1 MRNADRIKIACL
13 AQLVNVIAPI
23 MTNATGL
30 LRQTIYYPYS
40 WALRWANGTVLN
52 ALVES
57 PTYNVPDLGQ
67 VPYLDVAATS
77 SQEEGKISVFILNRD
92 LSKAQTVEINW
103 QNTTPG
109 KLLNSMILTGNDLKA
124 SNTFDSPHRVVP
136 QSFDKPATAEGRT
149 RFDVPARSYTVLQW
163 GG

>member
-1 MRNADRIKIACL
+1 
-13 AQLVNVIAPI
+13 

-40 WALRWANGTVLN
+40 WALRWANRTVLN

-67 VPYLDVAATS
+67 VPYLDVTATS
-77 SQEEGKISVFILNRD
+77 SPEDGKIAVFILNRD
-92 LSKAQTVEINW
+92 LSKGQTVEINW

-109 KLLNSMILTGNDLKA
+109 KLLNSTTLTGNDLKA

-136 QSFDKPATAEGRT
+136 QSFDKPTTAEGRT